1 MDKISKKEKA
11 EKLRT
16 QRKRGFLIVGLCV
29 FMAVLCNVV
38 PLFHG
43 SDLTAIIIALL
54 IGLAMI
60 FSKDVLIY

>member
-11 EKLRT
+11 KKLRA

-29 FMAVLCNVV
+29 FMVVLCNVA

-43 SDLTAIIIALL
+43 LDLTAVIIALP

-60 FSKDVLIY
+60 FSKDILIY